1 MLKSLAIITIATATC
16 LCTFNFKSK
25 EKTESLVLSKKS
37 ASVEE
42 NYKNYCAGC
51 HGVKMDMF
59 VDRKWKYG
67 NKPEEL
73 FKSIKEGYVDDGMP
87 AFKETFNDQEIKDL
101 ATYMIKGIENVAKYT
116 ASSEKPKSDIFETEK
131 VKIKLEKVFD
141 QVKVPWGIA
150 FLSASQYLV
159 SDRSGELY
167 LVKDNKNYEKVLGVP
182 AVRNAGQG
190 GLMDILID
198 PDFNKNQIIYLSY
211 SKPHPTDSKLQTT
224 AILKG
229 QLKGNELI
237 NTKDIFVAEPYS
249 TTRHHYGSRM
259 DFGKDGLLYFSVG
272 ERGNEKENPQSLKNN
287 DLGKVHRITKD
298 GDIPK
303 DNPFYNQQD
312 KEQSVYSYGHRN
324 PQGLAFNPFT
334 NELWSHE
341 HGPRGGDEIN
351 IHKKG
356 ANYGWPVVSY
366 GINYNGKII
375 TNLTTKPGI
384 EEPMHYWIPS
394 IAPSGMAF
402 VNSKVYKGWE
412 GDLMVGSLRFQYL
425 NRCEIKNGKVVN
437 EELLFKNIGRVREVR
452 MSPDGY
458 LYIGVEGE
466 GVYKLIPQK

>member
-1 MLKSLAIITIATATC
+1 MLKTLSLITIALVTC
-16 LCTFNFKSK
+16 FCTLNFKNKDKIESTTDIV
-25 EKTESLVLSKKS
+25 EKTT
-37 ASVEE
+37 EE
-42 NYKNYCAGC
+42 NYKEYCSSC

-67 NKPEEL
+67 QKPEDL
-73 FKSIKEGYVDDGMP
+73 FKSIKQGYVDDGMP
-87 AFKETFNDQEIKDL
+87 AFTETFTDKEIKDL
-101 ATYMIKGIENVAKYT
+101 ADYMLKGIENVARYT
-116 ASSEKPKSDIFETEK
+116 SSNEKPKSNLFETDK
-131 VKIKLEKVFD
+131 IKIKLEKVFD
-141 QVKVPWGIA
+141 KVKIPWGIA
-150 FLSASQYLV
+150 FISNTEFLV

-167 LVKDNKNYEKVLGVP
+167 LVKDNQNYEKVSGVP
-182 AVRNAGQG
+182 DVRAAGQG
-190 GLMDILID
+190 GLMDVILD
-198 PDFNKNQIIYLSY
+198 PDFKKNKTIYISY
-211 SKPHPTDSKLQTT
+211 SKPHPTDEKLQTT

-229 QLKGNELI
+229 QLVENNLI
-237 NTKDIFVAEPYS
+237 NGKDIFVAEPYS

-272 ERGNEKENPQSLKNN
+272 ERGNEKENPQSLNN
-287 DLGKVHRITKD
+287 ALGKIHRITKD
-298 GDIPK
+298 GEIPK
-303 DNPFYNQQD
+303 DNPFYNQKDAQ
-312 KEQSVYSYGHRN
+312 QSIYSYGHRN

-375 TNLTTKPGI
+375 TDLTTKPGI

-402 VNSKVYKGWE
+402 VNSKIYKGWE
-412 GDLMVGSLRFQYL
+412 GNLMVGSLRFQYL
-425 NRCEIKNGKVVN
+425 NRCEIKDGKVVK

-452 MSPDGY
+452 MAPDGY
-458 LYIGVEGE
+458 LYMGVEGE
-466 GVYKLIPQK
+466 GVYKLVPQK

>member
-1 MLKSLAIITIATATC
+1 MLKTLSLLTIASVTC
-16 LCTFNFKSK
+16 FCTINFKSK
-25 EKTESLVLSKKS
+25 EKTESLAISKNV
-37 ASVEE
+37 ATVEE

-73 FKSIKEGYVDDGMP
+73 YKSIKEGYVDDGMP
-87 AFKETFNDQEIKDL
+87 AFKEAFTDKEIKDL

-116 ASSEKPKSDIFETEK
+116 AEKEKPKSDLFETEK
-131 VKIKLEKVFD
+131 IKIKLEKVFD

-150 FLSASQYLV
+150 FISDSQFLV

-167 LVKDNKNYEKVLGVP
+167 LVKDAKNYEKILGLPDVS
-182 AVRNAGQG
+182 NAGQG
-190 GLMDILID
+190 GLMDILLD
-198 PDFNKNQIIYLSY
+198 QDFAKNQSIYLSY

-229 QLKGNELI
+229 QLNGNQLI

-272 ERGNEKENPQSLKNN
+272 ERGNEKENPQSLNN
-287 DLGKVHRITKD
+287 ALGKIHRITKD
-298 GDIPK
+298 GEIPK
-303 DNPFYNQQD
+303 DNPFYNQKDAQ
-312 KEQSVYSYGHRN
+312 QSIYSYGHRN

-384 EEPMHYWIPS
+384 EEPIHYWIPS

-402 VNSKVYKGWE
+402 VNSKIYKGWE

-425 NRCEIKNGKVVN
+425 NRCEIKDGKVIK

-452 MSPDGY
+452 MSPNGY
-458 LYIGVEGE
+458 LYIGVEGQ
-466 GVYKLIPQK
+466 GVYKLVPQK